1 MTTTAAI
8 AQMMS
13 RKDFAAI
20 LSVTTRTLENWE
32 AQGKGPMPIRLGR
45 AVRYDSNEV
54 AEFVRVLRQGDRSAK
69 AKAAA
74 ADQAPSPASPTA

>member
-1 MTTTAAI
+1 MTATAAI

-13 RKDFAAI
+13 RKDFASI

-45 AVRYDSNEV
+45 AVRYDSAEV
-54 AEFVRVLRQGDRSAK
+54 AEFVRVLRQTDRSTK

-74 ADQAPSPASPTA
+74 AEDASSAELSA